1 MKNFFTGVLIL
12 CCSSLSYGVYA
23 QALYPV
29 SINEKIGHS
38 THIIEGKVLDQ
49 NSFWNPGRTMIYTA
63 NKVEVYKSFKGTVQA
78 TTIEVMTVGGTVGLE
93 SIEATDLL
101 TLKKGDIG
109 IFFCYPNMLKML
121 SPFTGNQLY
130 DVYSSGQGC
139 YMYNLDTK
147 TASAPFIR
155 YAGIEK
161 ELYTELVK
169 YTGSQPVIVNPAF
182 DVSGVAKPQTPL
194 GPVISSFSPQLVN
207 AGATLDPATNLLTIN
222 GSGFGNTPGS
232 TAAVLFDDANDGSG
246 GTPYEV
252 LYNSPLVQSWS
263 DNQIKVRVPGR
274 AGTGSFSVRDDL
286 LAVSASPGILGI
298 NYSILTRE
306 FSSGGTTVIKEIN
319 LMNHNG
325 TGGYTVLYST
335 NTGGGGINLDAAP
348 EKETFQRAL
357 NTWREVAGLNFAEG
371 GTTTIQSVAGDGQ
384 NVIMFDNTNT
394 GTSPLA
400 SGVLAVCYYYSNMC
414 NPVAANEVKNIGF
427 DIVIRNTGVSGGTA
441 NFTSGPC
448 APASPYNQID
458 LETVLLH
465 ELGHAL
471 GLGHVNDGYEGSS
484 SPNINPGK
492 LMNYAVL
499 NGVARKSPDY
509 AAFAGA
515 LYCIRQQAN
524 AYGACGLPSI
534 EMTPLARTIVPVDE
548 CPLVFPTVATPV
560 NTVINFDLVHATSNK
575 YSDPVYNE
583 INCVGTGT
591 SVTNNGYYAFRSD
604 NTGGDLDIIVTG
616 YSAVPVAVCPGAGIR
631 LSLFQVNSC
640 PVGQAFPSPIVCR
653 TFNRNISLASI
664 TGLAPNT
671 NYLIYADGI
680 FNTKVNFNLTLN
692 GTVLPVTLVN
702 FKGSW
707 VDSKVILSWKT
718 SSEINSREFQVEKS
732 FDGAT
737 FSPFTIVAAKG
748 NSSNENNY
756 GAKDDKPYSDYTFY
770 RLKIVDN
777 DGGFKYSGIVKI
789 KTPKKAVIISK
800 VFPNPTSGKINLG
813 VIAEG
818 RKILVAEAFDL
829 MGKKVLVFNILAEAG
844 YSEIPLNVHRL
855 AAGTYFIQVKDE
867 SGNVIEKS
875 KFIKN

>member
-1 MKNFFTGVLIL
+1 MRKILISVFIL
-12 CCSSLSYGVYA
+12 LSSIYFNGIYA

-29 SINEKIGHS
+29 SIFEKTAHS
-38 THIIEGKVLDQ
+38 SLIIEGKVLEQ
-49 NSFWNPGRTMIYTA
+49 NSFWNPGHTMIYTT
-63 NKVEVYKSFKGTVQA
+63 NKVEVYKSFKGIVQSG
-78 TTIEVMTVGGTVGLE
+78 TIEVMTVGGTVGLE

-101 TLKKGDIG
+101 TLEKGNVG

-121 SPFTGNQLY
+121 SPFTGKQLL

-139 YMYNLDTK
+139 YIYDLNAK
-147 TASAPFIR
+147 SANAPFVH
-155 YAGIEK
+155 YSSIEN
-161 ELYTELVK
+161 ELYKDVVK
-169 YTGSQPVIVNPAF
+169 HTGLQPVIVNPSF

-194 GPVISSFSPQLVN
+194 APVISSFSPQLVN

-222 GSGFGNTPGS
+222 GSGFGNTPAG

-325 TGGYTVLYST
+325 TGGYTALYST
-335 NTGGGGINLDAAP
+335 GTGGGGINLDAAP
-348 EKETFQRAL
+348 EKETFKRAL

-400 SGVLAVCYYYSNMC
+400 AGVLAVCYYYASMC
-414 NPVAANEVKNIGF
+414 SPVAANEVKNTGF
-427 DIVIRNTGVSGGTA
+427 DIVIRNTGVSAGTA

-471 GLGHVNDGYEGSS
+471 GLGHVNDSYEGSS
-484 SPNINPGK
+484 NPNINPGK

-515 LYCIRQQAN
+515 LYCIQQQAN
-524 AYGACGLPSI
+524 AYGVCALPNF

-548 CPLVFPTVATPV
+548 CPLVFPTTATPV
-560 NTVINFDLVHATSNK
+560 NTVVNFDLVHATSNK
-575 YSDPVYNE
+575 YTDPVYNE
-583 INCVGTGT
+583 INCAGTGT

-604 NTGGDLDIIVTG
+604 NTGGDLDIVVTG

-640 PVGQAFPSPIVCR
+640 PAGQAFPSPIVCR
-653 TFNRNISLASI
+653 TFNRNISLATI

-692 GTVLPVTLVN
+692 GTVLPVTLVS
-702 FKGSW
+702 FSGSW

-732 FDGAT
+732 FDGTAFST
-737 FSPFTIVAAKG
+737 FAIVAAKG
-748 NSSNENNY
+748 SSNIENSY
-756 GAKDDKPYSDYTFY
+756 EVKDDKPYSDYTFY
-770 RLKIVDN
+770 RLKMTDN
-777 DGGFKYSGIVKI
+777 DGRFKYSGIVKV

-800 VFPNPTSGKINLG
+800 VFPNPASGKINLG

-818 RKILVAEAFDL
+818 RKILIAEAFDL
-829 MGKKVLVFNILAEAG
+829 LGKKVAVFNLQVEAG
-844 YSEIPLNVHRL
+844 YSEMPLNVQPL
-855 AAGTYFIQVKDE
+855 AAGTYFLQVKDE
-867 SGNVIEKS
+867 SGIVIEKS